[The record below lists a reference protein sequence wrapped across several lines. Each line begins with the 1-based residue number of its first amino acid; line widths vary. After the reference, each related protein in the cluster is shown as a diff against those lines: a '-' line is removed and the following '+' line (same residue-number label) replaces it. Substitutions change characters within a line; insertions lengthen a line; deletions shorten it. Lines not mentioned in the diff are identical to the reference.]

1 MVTTPS
7 PLCLDKEL
15 RPQERILAHADKA
28 SGCFPNLCPWL
39 KSFLASHSPSI
50 PSLPSFSPS
59 SFFPFFLSFSLP
71 FFSASPVACRSC
83 RARVL
88 ALSKANSGVHCWA
101 VFSAPVP
108 RSVGGPQLSP
118 KTGREATPRRSS
130 CAPDFKALGAEGGQ
144 GGAFFGAGPSRKPA
158 VNSRTAAP
166 HPRHHYLRQV
176 QKGRAGLACGG
187 PTGAEPAPLTLVR
200 PAPPR
205 VFLGDH
211 GNWTRASVPC
221 KIHSKSN
228 LPWLRRGALSAA
240 GRFWFPVCCSRS
252 FENFVRKG
260 RPVHPPSS
268 SAASEHR
275 GGSPDL
281 GRLLPGC
288 PR

>member
-130 CAPDFKALGAEGGQ
+130 CAPDFEALGAEGGQ

-166 HPRHHYLRQV
+166 HPRHPHLRQV

-187 PTGAEPAPLTLVR
+187 VLPAPSQHR
-200 PAPPR
+200 SPSSAPPR
-205 VFLGDH
+205 PASSWGTMATGHGLLCPAKSTAKATCHGGGEARSLRPEGFGFLF
-211 GNWTRASVPC
+211 SVPAHL
-221 KIHSKSN
+221 KT
-228 LPWLRRGALSAA
+228 L
-240 GRFWFPVCCSRS
+240 
-252 FENFVRKG
+252 
-260 RPVHPPSS
+260 
-268 SAASEHR
+268 
-275 GGSPDL
+275 
-281 GRLLPGC
+281 
-288 PR
+288 